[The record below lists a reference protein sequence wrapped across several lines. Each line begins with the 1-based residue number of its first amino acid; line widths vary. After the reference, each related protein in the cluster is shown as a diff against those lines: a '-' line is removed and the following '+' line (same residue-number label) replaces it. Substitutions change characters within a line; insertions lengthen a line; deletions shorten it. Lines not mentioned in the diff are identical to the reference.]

1 MSVPSNPYKLGLFVI
16 VAFVAAIVA
25 VVLFGGASLKK
36 DTIKYHTFYNESVTG
51 LDRGSPVKFRG
62 VTIGHVSAIEIAP
75 DHRMVDVVSELD
87 TADIK
92 RMGLAEEGA
101 SPLGPTRFAIP
112 LDLRAQLSSQGITGV
127 KFIGIDFFDPKS
139 NPPPRLPFEVPA
151 DHYIPAAPSVLK
163 NLEETLSRALERL
176 PEIGDA
182 VTVILARVDSLLV
195 KLEEGDV
202 SGHATSTLSKAD
214 HVMTTLQ
221 AALTRIDQQD
231 LGAKAA
237 ATITSLDG
245 AVGKM
250 NKAIDRLDG
259 DHGLFASAKGVTD
272 ALGEVAR
279 NGRGTQRD
287 LEATLR
293 DVSDAAEAIRMIAE
307 SLDRDPDL
315 LIKGKTKAKV
325 PK

>member
-16 VAFVAAIVA
+16 LAFAAAVLAAI
-25 VVLFGGASLKK
+25 LFGSASLKK
-36 DTIKYHTFYNESVTG
+36 DSVKYHTYYNESVTG

-87 TADIK
+87 AADIK
-92 RMGLAEEGA
+92 RMGLTEEGA

-112 LDLRAQLSSQGITGV
+112 PDLRAQLSSQGITGV
-127 KFIGIDFFDPKS
+127 KFVGIDFFDPKS
-139 NPPPRLPFEVPA
+139 NPPPRLPFEPPA

-163 NLEETLSRALERL
+163 NLEETLVKALERL
-176 PEIGDA
+176 PEIGES
-182 VTVILARVDSLLV
+182 VSVILARVDALLV
-195 KLEEGDV
+195 TLEEGDV
-202 SGHATSTLSKAD
+202 SGHAAGALRKAD

-221 AALTRIDQQD
+221 ATLTRIDQQD

-237 ATITSLDG
+237 GAITGLDA
-245 AVGKM
+245 AVAKM

-259 DHGLFASAKGVTD
+259 DHGLLASAKGVTD
-272 ALGEVAR
+272 ALGEMAR

-287 LEATLR
+287 FEATLR
-293 DVSDAAEAIRMIAE
+293 DVSDAAEAIRTIAE
-307 SLDRDPDL
+307 SLDRDPDM

-325 PK
+325 SK